1 MNLTLRTLSLICLAA
16 ATAACAAATRP
27 ASPDRPR
34 ASDAPKFVAVGATEE
49 RRTAALAAWRT
60 IVGEQSATASPA
72 PELRPVTETISA
84 LPAGLDAPPRM
95 PLVVISDEKTQTE
108 EETRES
114 LRRFIQTAAPLLGV
128 DPKELSLVAVT
139 DATGAQTGAR
149 AARYRQN
156 AFPYPLRNGYGEV
169 SITFTQDLRVLAL
182 SSTAVPDAERLRRS
196 LAVVASGLPAFDAN
210 ALVNRTVTYTDRAGS
225 QQTRT
230 LTQADGLNARQLVVY
245 PTLGTTDPSTLEL
258 HVAWEAAT
266 GGEASKFFVYVDAV
280 TGEVLGAAEG
290 NPEGTTRTP
299 APTPAPTPAAERGR

>member
-1 MNLTLRTLSLICLAA
+1 MNLTLRTLSLICLAT

-34 ASDAPKFVAVGATEE
+34 ASDAPTFIAVSATEE

-60 IVGEQSATASPA
+60 IVGEQSAAASPA

-84 LPAGLDAPPRM
+84 LPAGLDALPRM

-128 DPKELSLVAVT
+128 DPKELSLVEVT
-139 DATGAQTGAR
+139 DAAGTQTGAR
-149 AARYRQN
+149 TARYRQN

-196 LAVVASGLPAFDAN
+196 LAVVAQGLPAFDAN
-210 ALVNRTVTYTDRAGS
+210 ALVNRTVTYTDRGGAR
-225 QQTRT
+225 QTRT
-230 LTQADGLNARQLVVY
+230 LGPADALNARQLVVY
-245 PTLGTTDPSTLEL
+245 PVHRDVDPPTLEL
-258 HVAWEAAT
+258 HVAWEAAA
-266 GGEASKFFVYVDAV
+266 GGEASTLYVYVDAV

-299 APTPAPTPAAERGR
+299 APTPAAERRQ

>member
-1 MNLTLRTLSLICLAA
+1 MNLTLRTLSLICLAT

-49 RRTAALAAWRT
+49 RRTAALAAWKA

-139 DATGAQTGAR
+139 DATDATGAR

-169 SITFTQDLRVLAL
+169 SITFTQDLRVIAL
-182 SSTAVPDAERLRRS
+182 SSTAIPDAEQLRRA
-196 LAVVASGLPAFDAN
+196 LVPVAQNLPPFDAN
-210 ALVNRTVTYTDRAGS
+210 ALLNRAITYTDRAGT

-230 LTQADGLNARQLVVY
+230 LTQTDAPNARQLVVY
-245 PTLGTTDPSTLEL
+245 PVQSGSDPSTLEL
-258 HVAWEAAT
+258 HVAWEAAA
-266 GGEASKFFVYVDAV
+266 GGEAGTFYVYVDAV
-280 TGEVLGAAEG
+280 TGQVLGAAEG
-290 NPEGTTRTP
+290 SPEGSTR
-299 APTPAPTPAAERGR
+299 TPAPTPAAERRR